1 MLVTSTSSATG
12 NRTRAGKHRI
22 TEWNPEDAAAW
33 HAGNHRIARRNLIWQ
48 VVNVHIGFSVWYLW
62 SVMVLFMPQSVYGF
76 STGDKLLVGAV
87 AALVGALVRIPYSV
101 AANWFGGRNWTMF
114 SAVVLLIP
122 TAGAIVLLANP
133 GLPLWPYLVCAAFT
147 GLGGGNY
154 SASLAKVDGLYPH
167 RLKGFALGLT
177 GGMANVGSAGIQVVG
192 LVALAAAG
200 DAAPYWVCAI
210 YLALLAVGGV
220 GATFFMDNIVAHRT
234 GISVANFRY
243 ILSVPDTWAISF
255 LYLCASGSFLGFAF
269 AFGQV
274 LQHNL
279 VAGGQSHDQAAL
291 HAAEIAFIGPLLGS
305 IARIAGGKVADRV
318 GGARV
323 ALSVFVAA
331 IVAGGWLVGVSTN
344 DDLTRGSGAPVPLDT
359 TIGYSVGF
367 IALFIFCGAGK
378 GAVYKLIPSVFD
390 ERSRTMGLRDGER
403 RDWARV
409 RSGAL
414 IGFAGTFGALG
425 GVGIDLTLRQ
435 SYDSTGSETPAFWS
449 FLLCYVAAAIL
460 TWALYFR
467 RPAGARRAT
476 PPTRQ
481 HLAEEPV
488 NATTLTGRV
497 SEAAGARVVPDE
509 MSATEYSVENH

>member
-1 MLVTSTSSATG
+1 MMVTSRPPSPDKKATP
-12 NRTRAGKHRI
+12 GKHRI

-33 HAGNHRIARRNLIWQ
+33 RGGNHRIARRNLIWQ

-62 SVMVLFMPQSVYGF
+62 SVMVLFMPNSVYGF

-114 SAVVLLIP
+114 AAAVLLIP

-133 GLPLWPYLVCAAFT
+133 GLPLWPYLVCAGLT

-154 SASLAKVDGLYPH
+154 SASLAKVDGLYPQ
-167 RLKGFALGLT
+167 RFKGFALGLT
-177 GGMANVGSAGIQVVG
+177 GGMANLGSAGIQVVG
-192 LVALAAAG
+192 LLALAVAG
-200 DAAPYWVCAI
+200 DTAPYWVCAI
-210 YLALLAVGGV
+210 YLALLGVGGV
-220 GATFFMDNIVAHRT
+220 GAAFFMDNIVAHRT
-234 GISVANFRY
+234 GISFANLRS

-269 AFGQV
+269 AFAQV

-279 VAGGQSHDQAAL
+279 VAAGQSHEQAAL

-305 IARIAGGKVADRV
+305 MSRIAGGKVADHFGGGRV
-318 GGARV
+318 T
-323 ALSVFVAA
+323 LSVFVAA
-331 IVAGGWLVGVSTN
+331 IVAGGLLVGVSAN
-344 DDLTRGSGAPVPLDT
+344 DDWTRRSAGPLPFNT
-359 TIGYSVGF
+359 TVGYAVGF

-390 ERSRTMGLRDGER
+390 QRSRSMGLRDGER

-414 IGFAGTFGALG
+414 IGLAGAFGAFG

-435 SYDSTGSETPAFWS
+435 SYDSTGSETPAFWC
-449 FLLCYVAAAIL
+449 FLVCYVAAAIL
-460 TWALYFR
+460 AWAFYVR
-467 RPAGARRAT
+467 RPHGACEST
-476 PPTRQ
+476 PRSRPQLT
-481 HLAEEPV
+481 EESV
-488 NATTLTGRV
+488 NTTALGGRV
-497 SEAAGARVVPDE
+497 AEAAA
-509 MSATEYSVENH
+509 ATEL